1 MKKMLF
7 YSLLLGITLSVTSC
21 DRSDNIDSNT
31 NQIVTSGSWRIT
43 LFIDSGNNETSDFA
57 GYTFTFNTGGNLAA
71 MKNGNT
77 VNGTWSVSASSN
89 KFNIDLGPKT
99 AANQP
104 LGELTEDWKIL
115 SSSATEIKLT
125 DDNASSSEFL
135 TFTKN

>member
-7 YSLLLGITLSVTSC
+7 YSLLLGITISVTSC